1 MLFSERGKQFKTKF
15 SWWGLEQCS
24 KFYILCCC
32 QLIWMTQKSV
42 KLSPIWNWSR
52 SKCCENV
59 SKNMTFTFM
68 PYFTLDHSIFHAHNT
83 RAGFVLLLL
92 DFLHIQYILSE
103 QTDMSCLF
111 NNYKSRQFV
120 FWNVCFFL
128 IAKFRSHDSANIV
141 KCFSCMLFV
150 ILRAPLSQRA
160 PLRIHMIFHHCSK
173 EFWEFMK
180 FYHLHFFEK
189 QSW

>member
-1 MLFSERGKQFKTKF
+1 MC
-15 SWWGLEQCS
+15 W
-24 KFYILCCC
+24 C
-32 QLIWMTQKSV
+32 QLIWMTQK
-42 KLSPIWNWSR
+42 
-52 SKCCENV
+52 NV
-59 SKNMTFTFM
+59 SNYPQSEIDRAQKAVKMSAKIWLLLLCHILRWIIQFSM
-68 PYFTLDHSIFHAHNT
+68 HNT
-83 RAGFVLLLL
+83 PAGFVLLLL

-128 IAKFRSHDSANIV
+128 IAKFRSHDSANII

-160 PLRIHMIFHHCSK
+160 PLRIHMIFHQCSK

-180 FYHLHFFEK
+180 FFHLHFFEK